1 MRFLDGD
8 PARSQNGHAGAPR
21 TVLVRRRPLRGVA
34 LASVGGIRLSLG
46 PLFIAPDPTP
56 LRLACFAVLAVASV
70 SLAYLGWARPERVEV
85 RRVPSGISWGGETL
99 PAPAHVALDGDP
111 TEEPPLYRAVVCF
124 SDGTRRVALERDE
137 PGPVLADAFELSKRL
152 ELDLVPG
159 WGLERH
165 CSANGLFAAW
175 QGAVEG
181 APSSAT
187 HASVAEVS
195 VWHAQRRVAGT
206 TFVAGVFV
214 LVSTAVFARSPDR
227 SVGPSTLEIVLPV
240 LAACFGI
247 VLGTILFG
255 MRRRIEHSSG
265 DIDGTLLL
273 YGIPI
278 GQKTRLGSGVTRAF
292 AVAPDRGPA
301 RHVLFATPSGP
312 TSVAAPSE
320 GADALVWPILHP
332 APSKPPA
339 VERPRAT
346 SARYRGPDRPARLR
360 S

>member
-1 MRFLDGD
+1 
-8 PARSQNGHAGAPR
+8 
-21 TVLVRRRPLRGVA
+21 
-34 LASVGGIRLSLG
+34 
-46 PLFIAPDPTP
+46 
-56 LRLACFAVLAVASV
+56 
-70 SLAYLGWARPERVEV
+70 
-85 RRVPSGISWGGETL
+85 
-99 PAPAHVALDGDP
+99 
-111 TEEPPLYRAVVCF
+111 
-124 SDGTRRVALERDE
+124 
-137 PGPVLADAFELSKRL
+137 LADAFELSKRL

-165 CSANGLFAAW
+165 FAASGLVAAW
-175 QGAVEG
+175 QRVVEG
-181 APSSAT
+181 DPSGPKET
-187 HASVAEVS
+187 LASTTEVS

-240 LAACFGI
+240 LAACFAI

-255 MRRRIEHSSG
+255 MRRRIELLSG

-273 YGIPI
+273 YGFPI
-278 GQKTRLGSGVTRAF
+278 GQKTRLASGATRAF
-292 AVAPDRGPA
+292 AVAPDLAAA

-312 TSVAAPSE
+312 TSVAVPSE
-320 GADALVWPILHP
+320 AADALVSRILRP
-332 APSKPPA
+332 APSKPAA
-339 VERPRAT
+339 VERPLAT